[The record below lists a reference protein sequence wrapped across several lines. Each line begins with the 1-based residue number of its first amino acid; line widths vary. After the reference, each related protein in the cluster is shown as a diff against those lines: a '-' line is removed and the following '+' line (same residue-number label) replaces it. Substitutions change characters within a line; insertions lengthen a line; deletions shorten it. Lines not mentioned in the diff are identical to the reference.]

1 MLKRVFTKIVLIIF
15 VGVFLMSCNA
25 LKNLNEDH
33 YLIEELILIED
44 EKEINFRPYRNLI
57 RQEPNTKILGIPL
70 KLYIYNLAKK
80 EPDVAFDQWLYK
92 KPNRSKRFV
101 KVFSKKQF
109 NKIRKTYIG
118 SQNQLKKMGEAPAVA
133 DQRKTTE
140 TVNRLKST
148 YWNQGW
154 FNAEVIAETEKNE
167 ETKRAKITYRVNR
180 SKAYYIDSIQVDIT
194 SPQLDSLFKL
204 HKNNSFLVQ
213 GKPYNTINFEN
224 ERDRI
229 DQLFKNNG
237 VYYFDRSNINFE
249 ADTIR
254 TNQKVNVKISIG
266 ERVIRSRDR
275 DTLGIEPFKT
285 YKISEVN
292 IFTNYNLDTKRTSV
306 TDSAHVG
313 NYKLYSFG
321 KMNYRSKIISDNVFI
336 KPDRKFRNID
346 RIKTFDRFSEMRV
359 FRYPTITYIEDPR
372 DPKGEELIANVF
384 LSPRERFGY
393 NISTD
398 ISQSNIMDIGF
409 GFNTSLMVRN
419 VFKGAEI
426 LEISGLGIIG
436 SSKDAASASSQFLNI
451 SEIGANARLSWPK
464 IAFPLRT
471 ERFITNEMSPF
482 TSLNLGFS
490 SQQNIGLDRRNFTS
504 SFSYRWKPRK
514 QIFNQFDLINIQFI
528 NNLNAENY
536 FNVFRSSFSDLNALA
551 QNNSNQLPQE
561 LFETSPNGQLNLIIP
576 RGADDFIQL
585 INQNVVDLTDEENRL
600 ASSIIERRNRLS
612 ENNLILS
619 TNFTMDYSTRRSL
632 EDEDFYQIR
641 GRLELAGNVLSLL
654 ADGVGLEQNNNG
666 NYDLFGVQFSQY
678 VKSEINFIKRFDLG
692 RKNVIATRAYG
703 GIAIPYGNANS
714 IPFIRSFF
722 AGGPNDN
729 RGWQPYDLGPGRTG
743 GTNDFNEANFKLAF
757 NAEYRFNLFGSFN
770 AAIFIDAGNIWN
782 VFDSVLDK
790 DARFTSFTDLSDL
803 SIATGFG
810 LRYDLS
816 FFVIRMDLGFK
827 TYEPTVDGGL
837 WFKNYNFS
845 NVVYNFGINY
855 PF

>member
-1 MLKRVFTKIVLIIF
+1 M
-15 VGVFLMSCNA
+15 
-25 LKNLNEDH
+25 NEDDF
-33 YLIEELILIED
+33 LIEEVKIIED
-44 EKEINFRPYRNLI
+44 GNEISLRPYRNLL

-70 KLYIYNLAKK
+70 KLHIYNLAKK
-80 EPDVAFDQWLYK
+80 EPDSTFDRWLYK
-92 KPNRSKRFV
+92 KPKRSERMLHF
-101 KVFSKKQF
+101 FSKKQL
-109 NKIRKTYIG
+109 NKIRNTYIG
-118 SQNQLKKMGEAPAVA
+118 SQNQLKKMGESPAIA
-133 DQRKTTE
+133 NQRKTNE
-140 TVNRLKST
+140 SLNRLKSN

-154 FNAEVIAETEKNE
+154 FNAKVETRTHTDEATEK
-167 ETKRAKITYRVNR
+167 ASITYEVDRG
-180 SKAYYIDSIQVDIT
+180 KAYYLDTIQVDIS
-194 SPQLDSLFKL
+194 SPQLDSLFKQY
-204 HKNNSFLVQ
+204 KSQSFLVQ
-213 GKPYNTINFEN
+213 GKRYHTQDFEN
-224 ERDRI
+224 ERNRI
-229 DQLFKNNG
+229 DQLFRNNG

-254 TNQKVNVKISIG
+254 TNQKVNVKLSIG

-275 DTLGIEPFKT
+275 DTIGIEPFKT
-285 YKISEVN
+285 YRISEVN

-313 NYKLYSFG
+313 DYVLYSFG
-321 KMNYRSKIISDNVFI
+321 KMNYRPKIIADNVFI
-336 KPDRKFRNID
+336 EPNKKFRNID

-372 DPKGEELIANVF
+372 DPKGEDLIANVF

-393 NISTD
+393 SISSD

-436 SSKDAASASSQFLNI
+436 SSKDAASASSRFLNI
-451 SEIGANARLSWPK
+451 SEIGVNARLSWPK
-464 IAFPLRT
+464 IAFPFKTDRL
-471 ERFITNEMSPF
+471 ITNEMSPF

-514 QIFNQFDLINIQFI
+514 QIFNQFDLVNIQFV
-528 NNLNAENY
+528 NNLNVENY
-536 FNVFRSSFSDLNALA
+536 FNVFRSSFSDLNLLA
-551 QNNSNQLPQE
+551 QNNIDQLPAE
-561 LFETSPNGQLNLIIP
+561 LFETSTSGVSNLSIP
-576 RGADDFIQL
+576 DGADGFIRL
-585 INQNVVDLTDEENRL
+585 IDQNEVDLTPEEDRL

-619 TNFTMDYSTRRSL
+619 TNFTMDYSTRRNL
-632 EDEDFYQIR
+632 EDENFYQIR
-641 GRLELAGNVLSLL
+641 ARLELAGNVLSLL
-654 ADGVGLEQNNNG
+654 ADGIGLEQNSNG
-666 NYDLFGVQFSQY
+666 NYDIFGVQFSQY

-770 AAIFIDAGNIWN
+770 SAIFIDAGNIWN
-782 VFDSVLDK
+782 VLDSVIDE
-790 DARFTSFTDLSDL
+790 DARFTSFRDLSDL
-803 SIATGFG
+803 SVASGFG

-816 FFVIRMDLGFK
+816 FFVIRFDLGFK
-827 TYEPTVDGGL
+827 TYEPTPEGGR
-837 WFKNYNFS
+837 WFKNYNFA